1 MARHSSPGQASAA
14 GGWRGALDPLQAHEQ
29 GPQPGEPVG
38 VGAVGKRARRVLVD
52 LHEEADTPAA
62 TPAGPSV
69 SMKCESPPE
78 RSPSPPGRC
87 TLWVTS
93 NTTGKPNDRSTGN
106 ERMSTTRLL

>member
-1 MARHSSPGQASAA
+1 M
-14 GGWRGALDPLQAHEQ
+14 
-29 GPQPGEPVG
+29 
-38 VGAVGKRARRVLVD
+38 KRPA
-52 LHEEADTPAA
+52 TPAA

-69 SMKCESPPE
+69 SMKCASPPE

-93 NTTGKPNDRSTGN
+93 NTTGKPNERSTGN